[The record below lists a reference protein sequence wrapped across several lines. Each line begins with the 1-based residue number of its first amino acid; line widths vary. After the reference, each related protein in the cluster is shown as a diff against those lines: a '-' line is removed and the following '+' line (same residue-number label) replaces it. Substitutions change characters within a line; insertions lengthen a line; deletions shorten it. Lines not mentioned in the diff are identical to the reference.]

1 MLKRI
6 TAFILALI
14 TVVTLV
20 GCATEIPGLE
30 NNTENTTN
38 TTASESLATSEPTT
52 ETDPIPAADIEL
64 TAEILSGYVVR
75 RPESVKGESIDATI
89 AAAKKLRETIQTA
102 FGISIEILDDWYKQ
116 ADGLPATAKEILVGK
131 TNRVETANALAVIKA
146 KDYAIAFENE
156 RIIITGGTD
165 AACAQAVDY
174 FIEKYIDIANKKIT
188 LTEHLFDVV
197 AYNYPMG
204 SISINGVALQKYKIV
219 YPKNCDLVTYYTAE
233 VISDYLYDNAGIKLE
248 VVADTTAA
256 TQYELLVGDTNRAES
271 NIGIELPADRYSLSI
286 SGEKVVLQGDYQMV
300 GAAAGVL
307 INNYFTTDAK
317 EVNVTNLPTAPAATE
332 YTFKKATS
340 GIMMIGDGMS
350 RVHFDAAIDTGVIKE
365 FVADKLVNQAEC
377 TTASYS
383 VLHSGKAYTDSA
395 ASATALS
402 SGYKTVNG
410 YLGVDTKKKEQ
421 QNIRELAHESGAKT
435 AVVTTDK
442 ITGATPGGYLCH
454 YPDRNATAQLQSQID
469 KLVKEGKVNYT
480 YGAGQNNKVSLVPY
494 TKEALSIIAA
504 DNSPFFIM
512 IEEAYIDKNSHNND
526 LKKTTA
532 SVKNYDQVIAY
543 CIAYT
548 MLRGDVMLVITADHD
563 CGNLSQKPNG
573 DYVYNS
579 DNHTNKNVPV
589 FALGDGAAELLSKDV
604 IDNTDIPKAFAKIF
618 GKEQFGS

>member
-1 MLKRI
+1 MLKRFTAFLLAFLMLFSLVACTGDGEVTEAPAGSDNGSEPGAENTEDVAVPVEI
-6 TAFILALI
+6 TAEMLAEY
-14 TVVTLV
+14 TL
-20 GCATEIPGLE
+20 
-30 NNTENTTN
+30 
-38 TTASESLATSEPTT
+38 
-52 ETDPIPAADIEL
+52 
-64 TAEILSGYVVR
+64 R
-75 RPESVKGESIDATI
+75 RPESVKGESITVTI
-89 AAAKKLRETIQTA
+89 EAAKKLRDELKNVL
-102 FGISIEILDDWYKQ
+102 GVDLSLNDDWHK
-116 ADGLPATAKEILVGK
+116 ASEELPATAKEILVGK
-131 TNRVETANALAVIKA
+131 TNRVETQNALSIIKA
-146 KDYAIAFENE
+146 KDFAIVFENE
-156 RIIITGGTD
+156 RIIITAGTD
-165 AACAQAVDY
+165 AGVMDAVDY
-174 FIEKYIDIANKKIT
+174 FIENYIDAAAKKIT

-197 AYNYPMG
+197 EFEYPIG
-204 SISINGVALQKYKIV
+204 SISINGVALTEYKIV

-233 VISDYLYDNAGIKLE
+233 VISDYLYDNAGVRLE
-248 VVADTTAA
+248 VIDDTKAENK
-256 TQYELLVGDTNRAES
+256 YELLVGDTNRAAS

-300 GAAAGVL
+300 GAAAGAL
-307 INNYFTTDAK
+307 INNYFATGAK
-317 EVNVTNLPTAPAATE
+317 EVNVTNLPTAPVAAE

-350 RVHFDAAIDTGVIKE
+350 AVHFAAAVDTGVIPE
-365 FVADKLVNQAEC
+365 FVADRLPNKAEC

-402 SGYKTVNG
+402 SGYKTING
-410 YLGVDTKKKEQ
+410 YLGVDEKKKEK

-442 ITGATPGGYLCH
+442 ITGATPGGYLYH
-454 YPDRNATAQLQSQID
+454 HTDRDDSATLQKQHD
-469 KLVKEGKVNYT
+469 KLVKEGKVDYT

-504 DNSPFFIM
+504 DNSPFFMM

-526 LKKTTA
+526 LTKTTA

-548 MLRGDVMLVITADHD
+548 MVRGDVMLVITADHD
-563 CGNLSQKPNG
+563 CGNLSKKANG

-589 FALGDGAAELLSKDV
+589 FALGDGAAELLNKSV

-618 GKEQFGS
+618 GKDNFGA